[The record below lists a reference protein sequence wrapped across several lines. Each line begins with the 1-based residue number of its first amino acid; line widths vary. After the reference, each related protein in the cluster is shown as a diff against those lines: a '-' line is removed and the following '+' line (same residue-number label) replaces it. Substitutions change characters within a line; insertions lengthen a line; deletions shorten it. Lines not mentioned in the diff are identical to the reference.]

1 MIGFRVARL
10 FAFWTSTLC
19 FGKDILHT
27 HAQIAP
33 INAANGRFWFRT
45 ARENTVDFQ
54 PAKTLVL
61 NFYDALD
68 NASPTQAAAV
78 MERFLSPD
86 ILFRAFHPFGELQGD
101 PAQVAETVWVP
112 LKTSLS
118 RMQRRMD
125 IFFAGQNSLTDDD
138 DGSVWVASMGHLM
151 GLFDAPLLGIR
162 PTGKIG
168 MLRYAEFLRVQDGR
182 ITEVAFYFDL
192 PHLMA
197 QAGQN
202 PFPPQTGAQLIQPG
216 PLTHDGL
223 LFADAERGEG
233 VATLAAINAMIS
245 DLGQWNNPLPLE
257 EELALTWQDDMLWW
271 GPTGIGATYTIE
283 RYAKQHSGPFR
294 AAFAN
299 RSGTGHVCRMA
310 EGAYGGFFG
319 WPNFRAVHTGGFMGL
334 PGREEA
340 VEFRVIDLYRRGT
353 DKLAENW
360 IFIDMLHF
368 MQQQGVDVL
377 LRNQTTSL

>member
-1 MIGFRVARL
+1 MRA
-10 FAFWTSTLC
+10 
-19 FGKDILHT
+19 
-27 HAQIAP
+27 
-33 INAANGRFWFRT
+33 
-45 ARENTVDFQ
+45 ARENDVDFK

-61 NFYDALD
+61 DFYDALD
-68 NASPTQAAAV
+68 NASATQTAAV

-86 ILFRAFHPFGELQGD
+86 ILFRAFHPFGELRGD
-101 PAQVAETVWVP
+101 PAHVAETVWTP
-112 LKTSLS
+112 LKTSLT

-125 IFFAGQNSLTDDD
+125 IFFAGQNSLTDQS

-168 MLRYAEFLRVQDGR
+168 MLRYAEFLRVQEGK
-182 ITEVAFYFDL
+182 IAEVAFYFDL

-223 LFADAERGEG
+223 LFADAEPSEG

-245 DLGQWNNPLPLE
+245 DLGQWDNPLPLE
-257 EELALTWQDDMLWW
+257 EELAQTWQDDMLWW
-271 GPTGIGATYTIE
+271 GPTGVGATYTIE

-319 WPNFRAVHTGGFMGL
+319 WPNFRATHTGGFMGL
-334 PGREEA
+334 PGSEKTL
-340 VEFRVIDLYRRGT
+340 EFRVIDLYRRGE